1 VTTPSSLDLQLLEQ
15 QQEAA
20 RALLDHPF
28 LGAEHPAFPLVRRH
42 DRELTRVFGE
52 LCGYR
57 LETTPSFARLLKRPT
72 DASLRRPVRIRP
84 GTVSGRQRPR
94 DEWPRLDRRRAV
106 LLFLTL
112 AALERGGQQTVVGE
126 LARAVA
132 EAGAGCEPGI
142 SVDLELRSE
151 RLAFADVL
159 DLLCDWGVLRL
170 DDGAHASFAA
180 EKQGDDEAL
189 FTLDRKRLASTLADP
204 FRAIGA
210 EEPEDLF
217 NDEHEYAP
225 TEEGENLRRRHRL
238 ARMLVEDPVL
248 YLERLSDD
256 ELVYFQRQR
265 GYLEPR
271 VEALTGLVAERRA
284 EGTACIDRDR
294 GLTDLSFPA
303 NSTRKQVA
311 LLLCDVLSEHE
322 LISREELRDAVE
334 ALVERHGES
343 WNRDADSLLADAV
356 EVLTGL
362 DLLEPVEDGWRP
374 LPLAARFRSPT
385 VNVPRIA

>member
-1 VTTPSSLDLQLLEQ
+1 MTAPSSLDLQLLEQ

-42 DRELTRVFGE
+42 ERELARRFAE
-52 LCGYR
+52 LWGYR
-57 LETTPSFARLLKRPT
+57 LETTPSFARVLKRPT
-72 DASLRRPVRIRP
+72 DASLRRPIRIRP

-142 SVDLELRSE
+142 GVDFELRSE

-159 DLLCDWGVLRL
+159 DLLCDWGLLRL
-170 DDGAHASFAA
+170 DDGARASFAA
-180 EKQGDDEAL
+180 EEQGDDEAL
-189 FTLDRKRLASTLADP
+189 FTIDRKRLASMLADP
-204 FRAIGA
+204 FRAVGA
-210 EEPEDLF
+210 EAPEDLLA
-217 NDEHEYAP
+217 DEHEYAP

-248 YLERLSDD
+248 YLERLSED
-256 ELVYFQRQR
+256 ELAYFQRQR
-265 GYLEPR
+265 AYLESR

-294 GLTDLSFPA
+294 GLTDVSFPA

-311 LLLCDVLSEHE
+311 LLLCDVLAGRERVTH
-322 LISREELRDAVE
+322 EELRGAVG
-334 ALVERHGES
+334 ALVEQHGES
-343 WNRDADSLLADAV
+343 WNRDADSLLADAL

-362 DLLEPVEDGWRP
+362 DLLESAEGGWRP

-385 VNVPRIA
+385 VKNAREA